1 LIDKE
6 KNQENK
12 SESGKDISGFD
23 IRINEFGE
31 MQRNMN
37 IEEINKFLNEN
48 VEDKKLQEYGNEE
61 E

>member
-1 LIDKE
+1 MIDKE
-6 KNQENK
+6 KNQENT